1 MGKLTRYSRREQT
14 NVTAIKIDMET
25 DGFTYRKWGGEQIV
39 RPGDWLVDNNGDVY
53 TVDGEAFEATYTKV
67 SQGIY
72 TKTGHVWAREAESD
86 GQVQSTSGFTQYHA
100 GDMVVFRDEREID
113 GWAMSKAD
121 FATLYQVDD

>member
-1 MGKLTRYSRREQT
+1 MGKLTRYTRREQT

-53 TVDGEAFEATYTKV
+53 TVDGEAFEATYAKV

-72 TKTGHVWAREAESD
+72 TKTAHVWAREAESD

-121 FATLYQVDD
+121 FAALYQVDE